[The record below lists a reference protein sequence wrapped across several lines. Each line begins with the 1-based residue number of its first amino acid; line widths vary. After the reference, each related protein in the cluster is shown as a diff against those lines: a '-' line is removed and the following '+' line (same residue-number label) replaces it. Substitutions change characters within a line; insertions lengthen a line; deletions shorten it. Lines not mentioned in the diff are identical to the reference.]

1 MFNIFF
7 GALLGTMIG
16 IFGALGTI
24 AYLLKREIKKLENEA
39 KEDNEQTAITLLEI
53 TKIYVKE

>member
-1 MFNIFF
+1 MFDIFF

-24 AYLLKREIKKLENEA
+24 AYLLKKEIKKLEKEA
-39 KEDNEQTAITLLEI
+39 EEDIEQTAITLLEI
-53 TKIYVKE
+53 TKIYVKK

>member
-1 MFNIFF
+1 MFNVFF

-24 AYLLKREIKKLENEA
+24 AYFLKKEIKKIKQLI
-39 KEDNEQTAITLLEI
+39 EDANTFKITLKNEI
-53 TKIYVKE
+53 

>member
-16 IFGALGTI
+16 ILGALGTI
-24 AYLLKREIKKLENEA
+24 AYLLKREIKKLEKEA
-39 KEDNEQTAITLLEI
+39 EEDKEQTAAILLEI

>member
-24 AYLLKREIKKLENEA
+24 AYLLKREIKKLEKEA
-39 KEDNEQTAITLLEI
+39 EEDKEQTAAILLEI
-53 TKIYVKE
+53 TKIYVQK

>member
-1 MFNIFF
+1 MFNIVF
-7 GALLGTMIG
+7 GTLLGTMIG

-24 AYLLKREIKKLENEA
+24 AYLLKREIKKLEKETNEDDE
-39 KEDNEQTAITLLEI
+39 KTAITLLEI

>member
-24 AYLLKREIKKLENEA
+24 AYLIKREIKKLEKEA
-39 KEDNEQTAITLLEI
+39 EEDKEQTAAILLEI
-53 TKIYVKE
+53 TKVYVQK